1 MSPFPEHGRT
11 NDQRLAEDLA
21 AQAGRL
27 LTSLRVAKVAP
38 EDLGAFAEEE
48 ARSVMVDRLGVARPG
63 DVVFGE
69 WDPENSDRLSADRV
83 WFVDPLDG
91 VRSYV
96 VPGRPDWAVHVA
108 LWEREPGADEGRI
121 TACAI
126 AMPAYGRVLSG
137 RGATTYQ
144 PMSIIRGPRPGP
156 LVPPREDDRLRIAVS
171 EAHPPEFAEQLAA
184 DLDASLVH
192 LGSGGGKTATVVE
205 DECDAYIHTS
215 GHHQWDSAATYGV
228 TRLRGLHASH
238 LDGSDF
244 DYNSEAVEF
253 ADLLVCKPE
262 FADRIISAVA
272 KYL

>member
-27 LTSLRVAKVAP
+27 LTDLRVSRVAP
-38 EDLGAFAEEE
+38 EDLGAFAEGE
-48 ARSVMVDRLGVARPG
+48 AQAVMVDLLAVARPD

-69 WDPENSDRLSADRV
+69 WDPESRTRLEADRV
-83 WFVDPLDG
+83 WFLDPLDG

-96 VPGRPDWAVHVA
+96 AQGRPDWAVQVA
-108 LWEREPGADEGRI
+108 LWEKDPEGVGGI

-126 AMPAYGRVLSG
+126 AMPAYGRVLTG

-156 LVPPREDDRLRIAVS
+156 LVPPRADDRLRIAVS
-171 EAHPPEFAEQLAA
+171 EAEPPAFAEELAA
-184 DLDASLVH
+184 ELDATLTH

-205 DECDAYIHTS
+205 DECDAFIHTS

-228 TRLRGLHASH
+228 VTQRGLHASH
-238 LDGSDF
+238 LDGTDLQ
-244 DYNSEAVEF
+244 YNVDEIEF

-262 FADRIISAVA
+262 VADRIVSAVA
-272 KYL
+272 EYL

>member
-27 LTSLRVAKVAP
+27 LTDLRVSRVP
-38 EDLGAFAEEE
+38 LEDRGAFAEGE
-48 ARSVMVDRLGVARPG
+48 AQAVITGRLAVARPG
-63 DVVFGE
+63 DVVYGE
-69 WDPENSDRLSADRV
+69 WDPESTDRLHADRV

-96 VPGRPDWAVHVA
+96 VEGRPDWAVHVA
-108 LWEREPGADEGRI
+108 LWEKNPEGVGGI

-126 AMPAYGRVLSG
+126 AMPAYGRVITG

-144 PMSIIRGPRPGP
+144 PLSIIRGPRPGP
-156 LVPPREDDRLRIAVS
+156 LVPPRQDDRLRIAVS
-171 EAHPPEFAEQLAA
+171 ETDPPPFADELAA
-184 DLDASLVH
+184 SLDASLAR

-205 DECDAYIHTS
+205 GECDAYIHTS

-228 TRLRGLHASH
+228 VRQRGLHASH
-238 LDGSDF
+238 LGGTALR
-244 DYNSEAVEF
+244 YNVDQIEF
-253 ADLLVCKPE
+253 PDLLVCKQDV
-262 FADRIISAVA
+262 ADRIIEAVRQ
-272 KYL
+272 YL